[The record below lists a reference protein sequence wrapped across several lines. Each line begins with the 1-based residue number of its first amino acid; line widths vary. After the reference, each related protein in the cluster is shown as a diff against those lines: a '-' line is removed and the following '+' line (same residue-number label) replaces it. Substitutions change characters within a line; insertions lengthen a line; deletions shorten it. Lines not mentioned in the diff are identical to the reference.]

1 MMKIPVKNTHQSN
14 SLESSQDSNG
24 VKVISKKVINF
35 QTNQDEYCFD
45 QGSVDRIQEQ
55 PQQKRGGKQ
64 PRLISGHPQRRV
76 APQE

>member
-45 QGSVDRIQEQ
+45 QGSVDRLKE